1 MTPLATLCVLT
12 SSYPRFAGDYAGIFV
27 ADLVREWVKQGVE
40 VVVLAPGAPGLD
52 AFEVVDG
59 ARVYRFP
66 YFWPRRWQR
75 LAYGQGIPSN
85 IKRNPLLGLLSPFFF
100 AAQVRALRRLV
111 RREKIQLINAHW
123 MMVQGLA
130 AAWTRKRGVRTVLTL
145 HSEELRA
152 VARFPFGRALTDWV
166 VRRMDH
172 VFSVSS
178 AHGRFLRDF
187 LGREV
192 PVEVLPMGVDVQRF
206 EPSRWPREEA
216 RRRFGLLERQGI
228 LFLGRLDDR
237 KGARVLI
244 HALKEIP
251 SSRLHRAIL
260 FIAGDGNER
269 SQLEREVRQLDLTD
283 RVRFLGRVP
292 REEVP
297 WLLAGTDIVCVPSI
311 VEKSGLTEGL
321 PVVILEAM
329 AMAKVVVAS
338 RVGGIPDV
346 VQDGVNGF
354 LVEPGNPQDLAQ
366 KLGLALSL
374 GEKAETVARAGRGT
388 AERFSLESVAE
399 RYAAV
404 FRSLQ
409 VSHEA

>member
-1 MTPLATLCVLT
+1 MTPLAAVCVLT
-12 SSYPRFAGDYAGIFV
+12 SSYPRSPGDYAGVFV

-40 VVVLAPGAPGLD
+40 VIVLAPGAPGLD
-52 AFEVVDG
+52 AFEVADG
-59 ARVYRFP
+59 ARVYRFS

-75 LAYGQGIPSN
+75 LAYGEGIPSN
-85 IKRNPLLGLLSPFFF
+85 IKRNPLLCLLFPFFF

-111 RREKIQLINAHW
+111 RREKIQLVNAHW
-123 MMVQGLA
+123 MLVQGLA
-130 AAWTRKRGVRTVLTL
+130 AAWIRKRGVRTVLTF

-152 VARFPFGRALTDWV
+152 LARFPFSRALTDWV

-172 VFSVSS
+172 IFSVSS
-178 AHGRFLRDF
+178 AHGRFLQDF

-206 EPSRWPREEA
+206 ESSRWPREEA
-216 RRRFGLLERQGI
+216 HRRCGLFEEQGI

-244 HALKEIP
+244 HALGKIP
-251 SSRLHRAIL
+251 SSRLQRTVL

-269 SQLEREVRQLDLTD
+269 FQLEREVRKLDLTD

-321 PVVILEAM
+321 PMIILEAM
-329 AMAKVVVAS
+329 AMSKVVVAS
-338 RVGGIPDV
+338 SVGGIPDV
-346 VQDGVNGF
+346 IHDGVNGF

-366 KLGLALSL
+366 KLCLALSL
-374 GEKAETVARAGRGT
+374 GERAETVARAGRST
-388 AERFSLESVAE
+388 AEKFSVDSVAG

-409 VSHEA
+409 GVS